1 MKKCRKCGAE
11 IPDGAPSCPV
21 CGSPAGDPVIPTPST
36 GAPQDPQTEKPKKK
50 HTGLKVIGIIVAIF
64 VLMGLIG
71 SCSTSCSKQAENTKY
86 DWPTGSLAQM
96 IPSMNKKCSSVSEN
110 DISLSIHTSDRI
122 SKNDYT
128 SYIDECKERGFTVD
142 IEEKDNNYEAYNSD
156 GYQVRVSFSDYSDGN
171 EISIYLDAPRTDGD
185 LVWPAYGLAASLPNP
200 NKTKG
205 SISNDSSDTFSAYIG
220 EMDKA
225 AYDAYVNK
233 CIAAGFDVDFHKYQ
247 KSYSAENKDGL
258 YLEVSYEGF
267 NTVRVY
273 IRTPYD
279 WESSNDNSSASSNTS
294 SSTNTTPSAN
304 TSTNQSTGTSA
315 DFKKTMDDY
324 EKTIDSYIA
333 FMKKYSESSNTAS
346 MAADYAKYM
355 SDYANVMSEIDAIDE
370 NTLTDADKKYYI
382 EVNTRI
388 AKKLADASL
397 E

>member
-86 DWPTGSLAQM
+86 GWPTGSLAQM
-96 IPSMNKKCSSVSEN
+96 IPSMNKKCKSISEPEN
-110 DISLSIHTSDRI
+110 SLHITVVDGI
-122 SKNDYT
+122 SKKDYDT
-128 SYIDECKERGFTVD
+128 YVSECKERGFTID
-142 IEEKDNNYEAYNSD
+142 AEETNDDFEAYNPE
-156 GYQVRVSFSDYSDGN
+156 GYQVRVSFSDFSGKEVD
-171 EISIYLDAPRTDGD
+171 IYLDAPKADGT
-185 LVWPAYGLAASLPNP
+185 LVWPTTGLATKLPNP
-200 NKTKG
+200 GKIKG
-205 SISNDSSDTFSAYIG
+205 DIAVDSASQFTAYVG
-220 EMDKA
+220 DMDKA
-225 AYDAYVNK
+225 TYDAYVEQ
-233 CIAAGFDVDFHKYQ
+233 CVAAGFNVNYDK
-247 KSYSAENKDGL
+247 NKTWYDADNQQGDSL
-258 YLEVSYEGF
+258 RVEYEGF
-267 NTVRVY
+267 NTIY
-273 IRTPYD
+273 ISLYAAKD
-279 WESSNDNSSASSNTS
+279 DSSSSSPSASSAS
-294 SSTNTTPSAN
+294 TTPSAN
-304 TSTNQSTGTSA
+304 TSTNQSAGASA

-333 FMKKYSESSNTAS
+333 FMKKYNESSNTAS

>member
-11 IPDGAPSCPV
+11 IPDGTPSCPV

-36 GAPQDPQTEKPKKK
+36 SAPQEPQTEKPKKK

-96 IPSMNKKCSSVSEN
+96 IPSMNKKCKSISESEN
-110 DISLSIHTSDRI
+110 SLHITVVDGI
-122 SKNDYT
+122 SKKDYDT
-128 SYIDECKERGFTVD
+128 YVSECKERGFTID
-142 IEEKDNNYEAYNSD
+142 AEETNDDFEAYSPE
-156 GYQVRVSFSDYSDGN
+156 GYQVRVSFSDFSGKEVD
-171 EISIYLDAPRTDGD
+171 IYLDAPKADGN
-185 LVWPAYGLAASLPNP
+185 LVWPTTGLATKLPNP
-200 NKTKG
+200 DKTKG
-205 SISNDSSDTFSAYIG
+205 NITSDSSSQFTAYIG
-220 EMDKA
+220 DMDKA
-225 AYDAYVNK
+225 AYDAYVEQ
-233 CIAAGFDVDFHKYQ
+233 CIAAGFNVKYD
-247 KSYSAENKDGL
+247 KNKKR
-258 YLEVSYEGF
+258 YEADNQQGDSLHVEYKGF
-267 NTVRVY
+267 NTIY
-273 IRTPYD
+273 ISLYAAKD
-279 WESSNDNSSASSNTS
+279 DSSSSSPSASSAS
-294 SSTNTTPSAN
+294 TTPSAN
-304 TSTNQSTGTSA
+304 TSTNQSAEASA

-333 FMKKYSESSNTAS
+333 FMKKYNESSNTAS

-388 AKKLADASL
+388 VKKLADASL

>member
-96 IPSMNKKCSSVSEN
+96 IPSMNKKCKSISESEN
-110 DISLSIHTSDRI
+110 SLHITVVDGI
-122 SKNDYT
+122 SKKDYDT
-128 SYIDECKERGFTVD
+128 YVSECKERGFTID
-142 IEEKDNNYEAYNSD
+142 AEETNDDFEAYNPE
-156 GYQVRVSFSDYSDGN
+156 GYQVRVSFSDFSGKEVD
-171 EISIYLDAPRTDGD
+171 IYLDAPKADGT
-185 LVWPAYGLAASLPNP
+185 LVWPTTGLATKIPNP
-200 NKTKG
+200 DKTKG
-205 SISNDSSDTFSAYIG
+205 NITSDSSSQFTAYI
-220 EMDKA
+220 EDMEKA
-225 AYDAYVNK
+225 AYDAYVEQ
-233 CIAAGFDVDFHKYQ
+233 CIAAGFNVKYD
-247 KSYSAENKDGL
+247 KNKKR
-258 YLEVSYEGF
+258 YEADNQQGDSLHVEYKGF
-267 NTVRVY
+267 NTVY
-273 IRTPYD
+273 ISLEAAKAD
-279 WESSNDNSSASSNTS
+279 SS
-294 SSTNTTPSAN
+294 SSTTASAAASTTPSAN
-304 TSTNQSTGTSA
+304 TSTNQSAGASA

-333 FMKKYSESSNTAS
+333 FMKKYNESSNTAS

-388 AKKLADASL
+388 AKKLADAAL
-397 E
+397 A

>member
-36 GAPQDPQTEKPKKK
+36 SAPQDPQTEKPKKK

-96 IPSMNKKCSSVSEN
+96 IPSMNKKCKSVNEFDN
-110 DISLSIHTSDRI
+110 SLNITVVDGI
-122 SKNDYT
+122 SKKDYDT
-128 SYIDECKERGFTVD
+128 YVSECKERGFTID
-142 IEEKDNNYEAYNSD
+142 AEETNDDFEAYNPE
-156 GYQVRVSFSDYSDGN
+156 GYQVRVSFSDFSEKKVD
-171 EISIYLDAPRTDGD
+171 IYLDAPKADGT
-185 LVWPAYGLAASLPNP
+185 LVWPTTGLATKIPNP
-200 NKTKG
+200 DKTKG
-205 SISNDSSDTFSAYIG
+205 NITSDLSSQFTAYIG
-220 EMDKA
+220 DMDKA
-225 AYDAYVNK
+225 AYDAYVEQ
-233 CIAAGFDVDFHKYQ
+233 CIAAGFNVKYD
-247 KSYSAENKDGL
+247 KNKKR
-258 YLEVSYEGF
+258 YEADNQQGDSLHVEYKGF
-267 NTVRVY
+267 NTVY
-273 IRTPYD
+273 ISLEAAKAD
-279 WESSNDNSSASSNTS
+279 SS
-294 SSTNTTPSAN
+294 SSTTASAATSTTPSTN
-304 TSTNQSTGTSA
+304 TSTNQSAGASA

-333 FMKKYSESSNTAS
+333 FMKKYNESSNTAS

-370 NTLTDADKKYYI
+370 NTLTEADRKYYI

-388 AKKLADASL
+388 AKKLADAAL
-397 E
+397 A

>member
-36 GAPQDPQTEKPKKK
+36 SAPQDPQTEKPKKK

-96 IPSMNKKCSSVSEN
+96 IPSMNKKCKSVNEFDN
-110 DISLSIHTSDRI
+110 SLNITVVDGI
-122 SKNDYT
+122 SKKDYDT
-128 SYIDECKERGFTVD
+128 YVSECKERGFTID
-142 IEEKDNNYEAYNSD
+142 AEETNDDFEAYNPE
-156 GYQVRVSFSDYSDGN
+156 GYQVRVSFSDFSEKKVD
-171 EISIYLDAPRTDGD
+171 IYLDAPKADGT
-185 LVWPAYGLAASLPNP
+185 LVWPTTGLATKLPNP
-200 NKTKG
+200 GKTKG
-205 SISNDSSDTFSAYIG
+205 NITSDSSSQFTAYIG
-220 EMDKA
+220 DMDKA
-225 AYDAYVNK
+225 AYDAYVEQ
-233 CIAAGFDVDFHKYQ
+233 CIAAGFNVKYD
-247 KSYSAENKDGL
+247 KNKKR
-258 YLEVSYEGF
+258 YEADNQQGDSLHVEYKGF
-267 NTVRVY
+267 NTVY
-273 IRTPYD
+273 ISLEAAKAD
-279 WESSNDNSSASSNTS
+279 SS
-294 SSTNTTPSAN
+294 SSTTASAATSTTPSTN
-304 TSTNQSTGTSA
+304 TSTNQSAGASA

-333 FMKKYSESSNTAS
+333 FMKKYNESSNTAS

-370 NTLTDADKKYYI
+370 NTLTEADRKYYI

-388 AKKLADASL
+388 AKKLADAAL
-397 E
+397 A

>member
-96 IPSMNKKCSSVSEN
+96 IPSMNKKCKSISESEN
-110 DISLSIHTSDRI
+110 SLHITVVDGI
-122 SKNDYT
+122 SKKDYDT
-128 SYIDECKERGFTVD
+128 YVSECKERGFTID
-142 IEEKDNNYEAYNSD
+142 AEETNDDFEAYNPE
-156 GYQVRVSFSDYSDGN
+156 GYQVRVSFSDFNGKEVD
-171 EISIYLDAPRTDGD
+171 IYLDAPKADGT
-185 LVWPAYGLAASLPNP
+185 LVWPTTGLATKLPNP
-200 NKTKG
+200 GKIKG
-205 SISNDSSDTFSAYIG
+205 DIAVDSASQFTAYVG

-225 AYDAYVNK
+225 TYDAYVEQ
-233 CIAAGFDVDFHKYQ
+233 CVAAGFNVNYDK
-247 KSYSAENKDGL
+247 NKTWYDADNQQGDSL
-258 YLEVSYEGF
+258 RVEYEGF
-267 NTVRVY
+267 NTIY
-273 IRTPYD
+273 ISLYAAKD
-279 WESSNDNSSASSNTS
+279 DSSSSSPSASSAS
-294 SSTNTTPSAN
+294 TTPSAN